1 MFKMLHERKVDILA
15 CAQYQLAVSMKVM
28 WAQLGG
34 GGGGTSVNFV
44 LLKFKYGKGRP
55 LLSSTPI
62 PCLCVNVRYCCGD
75 VFFAWRIFFSST
87 YRLPY
92 GLQTFG

>member
-1 MFKMLHERKVDILA
+1 MG
-15 CAQYQLAVSMKVM
+15 AVGH
-28 WAQLGG
+28 GG

-75 VFFAWRIFFSST
+75 VFFAWRIFFLLHIGCLMA
-87 YRLPY
+87 YRHLDS
-92 GLQTFG
+92 